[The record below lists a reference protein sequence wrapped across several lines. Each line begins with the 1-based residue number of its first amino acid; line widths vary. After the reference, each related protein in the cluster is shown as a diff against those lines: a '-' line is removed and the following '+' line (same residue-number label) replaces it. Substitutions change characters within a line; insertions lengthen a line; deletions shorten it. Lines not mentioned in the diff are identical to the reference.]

1 MKADGD
7 LMENKTPSG
16 KSGSLLWTIRYTLIN
31 ATYFSAFCTIHA
43 CAAVFLLGNGFSN
56 TEVGVLLALANIV
69 SAIAQPVIAGIIDK
83 QGGAYKPAFHPFFRP
98 GDPGRICHPSLF
110 REQQTSDLPDLCSD
124 LYDPVC
130 LSAGHDGTL
139 F

>member
-1 MKADGD
+1 
-7 LMENKTPSG
+7 MENNTPSG

-83 QGGAYKPAFHPFFRP
+83 QGALTNRRF
-98 GDPGRICHPSLF
+98 I
-110 REQQTSDLPDLCSD
+110 